1 MQEIFIIVVRFS
13 ACDDELFSP
22 ILDLDQIEGVWQG
35 NWTRDNMGGTDEISI
50 HFTSVSWTG
59 TFQDVPVNTIGYSEA
74 EITFRYL
81 TLNNAET
88 NIIEGEMLVK

>member
-1 MQEIFIIVVRFS
+1 MFGKETGPETIWVERMKLV
-13 ACDDELFSP
+13 
-22 ILDLDQIEGVWQG
+22 
-35 NWTRDNMGGTDEISI
+35 
-50 HFTSVSWTG
+50 FTLLVSVE

-88 NIIEGEMLVK
+88 NIIEGEILVK

>member
-1 MQEIFIIVVRFS
+1 MKLV
-13 ACDDELFSP
+13 
-22 ILDLDQIEGVWQG
+22 
-35 NWTRDNMGGTDEISI
+35 
-50 HFTSVSWTG
+50 FTLLVSVE

-88 NIIEGEMLVK
+88 NIIEGEILVK